1 MKTEPAQ
8 TLGVAGASA
17 LTMELLGL
25 PLQPIVW
32 GLIGSFVGAQW
43 APAMTGR
50 RALFLYPA
58 AALVSALLGHL
69 AAHQWFSDSRV
80 IANGGAALL
89 AVVFHPLMA
98 SVVALVPNLVQK
110 VVARVTGEK
119 GA

>member
-43 APAMTGR
+43 APAMTGN

-58 AALVSALLGHL
+58 AALVSALLGQW
-69 AAHQWFSDSRV
+69 AAHQWFADDRIV
-80 IANGGAALL
+80 ANGGAAIL
-89 AVVFHPLMA
+89 AVVFH
-98 SVVALVPNLVQK
+98 
-110 VVARVTGEK
+110 R
-119 GA
+119 